1 MEGKFPSG
9 CELKQRWSYRPTL
22 PIFKRLRAGPVG
34 NESGHHDETRRRTVQ
49 TRLLMVIVTMSLAVT
64 ACASVPA
71 ADAVSNPAPETETG
85 LDRSGDEVKVALDDL
100 SEQIRPALSLDED
113 VNMAWSDFEHDFRSV
128 VDDLVRDPD
137 SVDLDGV
144 RQRINALGE
153 LIAHSE
159 VNLPESHWEEF
170 VAAFSTLVDEVSSA

>member
-1 MEGKFPSG
+1 M
-9 CELKQRWSYRPTL
+9 L
-22 PIFKRLRAGPVG
+22 IA
-34 NESGHHDETRRRTVQ
+34 
-49 TRLLMVIVTMSLAVT
+49 TMSLAAT
-64 ACASVPA
+64 ACASTPA
-71 ADAVSNPAPETETG
+71 TDAVSITVPETETG
-85 LDRSGDEVKVALDDL
+85 LERSGDEVKVALEDL
-100 SEQIRPALSLDED
+100 SEQIRPELSLDQD
-113 VNMAWSDFEHDFRSV
+113 VTMAWSDFEHDFHSV

-170 VAAFSTLVDEVSSA
+170 VAAFSTLVDEVGSA